1 MLLLLCSTS
10 MVVET
15 KLHVMAHV
23 QKLTFVFR
31 FLKWYVSQLQ
41 KMMRIMAYVE
51 RIIGTF
57 GGIIGRNAKNC
68 RIE

>member
-1 MLLLLCSTS
+1 MLWHMFKRCHSCSYSTVA
-10 MVVET
+10 MCHNF
-15 KLHVMAHV
+15 K
-23 QKLTFVFR
+23 
-31 FLKWYVSQLQ
+31 

>member
-1 MLLLLCSTS
+1 MSESKVDIRVLIF
-10 MVVET
+10 ET
-15 KLHVMAHV
+15 VCVTTL
-23 QKLTFVFR
+23 
-31 FLKWYVSQLQ
+31 

-68 RIE
+68 KIE

>member
-1 MLLLLCSTS
+1 MLLLLCSTL

-31 FLKWYVSQLQ
+31 IFFETVCITTLKNDENYGL
-41 KMMRIMAYVE
+41 
-51 RIIGTF
+51 
-57 GGIIGRNAKNC
+57 C
-68 RIE
+68 

>member
-1 MLLLLCSTS
+1 MCYGTCSKVDIHS
-10 MVVET
+10 RVVSWCHNF
-15 KLHVMAHV
+15 K
-23 QKLTFVFR
+23 
-31 FLKWYVSQLQ
+31 
-41 KMMRIMAYVE
+41 KMMRIMAYVK

>member
-23 QKLTFVFR
+23 PNLTFVFR
-31 FLKWYVSQLQ
+31 MIFETVCVTTLKNDENYGL
-41 KMMRIMAYVE
+41 
-51 RIIGTF
+51 
-57 GGIIGRNAKNC
+57 C
-68 RIE
+68 

>member
-1 MLLLLCSTS
+1 
-10 MVVET
+10 
-15 KLHVMAHV
+15 
-23 QKLTFVFR
+23 
-31 FLKWYVSQLQ
+31 
-41 KMMRIMAYVE
+41 MMRIMALYVE